1 MANLGFIFSVKLFEL
16 TSSIFIMEMLAEQAE
31 QNVVLAVNAAD
42 EPDAVKEGEFE
53 DEAYD
58 ENGESYP
65 CTRIYYSCGSC
76 IGYDYDEVKLEYKSL
91 ISALTRRSAFL
102 TMFGLFEHRING
114 CLEEMIS
121 LSRFSGDLKC
131 KGPIEKSHVILKK
144 GFEARHIVD
153 IDHLTIIRNIMIHND
168 GLATDYHKTACKTE
182 KKTEFEK
189 RLLKAVK
196 RTEGVDVNP
205 FNGLIVDERFLT
217 YAVNEFNRYA
227 SELEEAIQNLHRQS
241 TLS

>member
-1 MANLGFIFSVKLFEL
+1 MANLGFAFSIKLYEL
-16 TSSIFIMEMLAEQAE
+16 TSSISIMKMLAEQAE

-42 EPDAVKEGEFE
+42 EPGAVKEGEF
-53 DEAYD
+53 DAEAYD

-65 CTRIYYSCGSC
+65 CTQIYYSCGSSV
-76 IGYDYDEVKLEYKSL
+76 GYDYDDVKLEYKSL
-91 ISALTRRSAFL
+91 ISSLTRRSAFL

-196 RTEGVDVNP
+196 RTDGVDVNP
-205 FNGLIVDERFLT
+205 FNGLIVDGRFLT

-227 SELEEAIQNLHRQS
+227 TELEEAIQSYHRQNPQP
-241 TLS
+241 

>member
-1 MANLGFIFSVKLFEL
+1 MANLGFVFSIKLYEL
-16 TSSIFIMEMLAEQAE
+16 TSSISIMEMLAEQAE
-31 QNVVLAVNAAD
+31 RNVVLAVNAAD
-42 EPDAVKEGEFE
+42 EPGAVKEGEF
-53 DEAYD
+53 DAEAYD
-58 ENGESYP
+58 ENGEGYP
-65 CTRIYYSCGSC
+65 CTQIYYSCGSSV
-76 IGYDYDEVKLEYKSL
+76 GNDYDEVKLEYKSL
-91 ISALTRRSAFL
+91 ISSLTRRSAFL

-114 CLEEMIS
+114 CLEEMIR

-168 GLATDYHKTACKTE
+168 GVATDYHKTIYKTE

-189 RLLKAVK
+189 RLLKAVE
-196 RTEGVDVNP
+196 RTEGVDVNT

-227 SELEEAIQNLHRQS
+227 TELEEAIQNLHRQS
-241 TLS
+241 TLP